1 MIRRASG
8 AGNWSEI
15 DLRYARGC
23 EQLDQCAWRLEPRP
37 QLGRSQADSNV
48 QERRARSMATTV
60 RRRERS
66 ASCSLRLAARPL
78 PVITAPFLRRAVAGR
93 VEEARGVRTAARPS
107 VSSFER
113 MTARRWRLLLIAV
126 AALVVVLFVGA
137 CSSVYVKAL
146 WEAGDERCGKELAH
160 YGGWEI
166 GFSGDTD
173 AFVCTVR
180 DARLRIV
187 AEKEIPVG
195 KLIGRSGAW
204 PYFSALVAHELEA
217 IDKDS
222 SPLGSRANFRRRW
235 SAPFVGTPSS
245 TTSRKVRRGRSGS
258 NPSIAV
264 RPVTP
269 SEASPSPTAGSAIPA
284 LSSSCAR

>member
-1 MIRRASG
+1 
-8 AGNWSEI
+8 
-15 DLRYARGC
+15 
-23 EQLDQCAWRLEPRP
+23 
-37 QLGRSQADSNV
+37 
-48 QERRARSMATTV
+48 MATTV

-222 SPLGSRANFRRRW
+222 SPLGSRANFPEAMER
-235 SAPFVGTPSS
+235 A
-245 TTSRKVRRGRSGS
+245 VRRYAVEHDISEGAARPKRIESVDCSQTRYAFGGEPVSNCRVSYPGSFVLLCAVSLRGRIVTEADTRQILCPIPFHQS
-258 NPSIAV
+258 
-264 RPVTP
+264 RPP
-269 SEASPSPTAGSAIPA
+269 PPG
-284 LSSSCAR
+284 